1 MESQDSPL
9 PHANP
14 LHALQ
19 LPPCPAPAQQA
30 RQEAS
35 SYVPTHT
42 LHGPQ
47 KRDTSQRSPG
57 LPVAVHIPP
66 EQTYPTAQSQSPP
79 HCDCGHVVPEGTQYC
94 SEQV

>member
-1 MESQDSPL
+1 MEPHVSLP

-14 LHALQ
+14 PQALQ
-19 LPPCPAPAQQA
+19 LPPWPAPAQQA
-30 RQEAS
+30 RQYAS

-42 LHGPQ
+42 LQSPQ
-47 KRDTSQRSPG
+47 NSETSQRSPG

-79 HCDCGHVVPEGTQYC
+79 HCDWGHVVPAGTQYC
-94 SEQV
+94 S